1 MEDILELA
9 IRGIAKLFLFIS
21 RAFLFLIWQ
30 GLCETIFWYIGWP
43 ITKAVT
49 FGKFPESGINQ
60 IEKEGLFT
68 QATVIIVGFVA
79 PFISAFYLVQFLG
92 TTTTGT

>member
-9 IRGIAKLFLFIS
+9 IRGIAKIFLFIS
-21 RAFLFLIWQ
+21 RALLFLIWQ

-43 ITKAVT
+43 IAKAIT
-49 FGKFPESGINQ
+49 LGKYPEAQIHQ

-68 QATVIIVGFVA
+68 QAAVILIGFVV
-79 PFISAFYLVQFLG
+79 PFISAYYLVQFVG
-92 TTTTGT
+92 TTTPGT